1 MCLKMHFIS
10 LAFWYWHL
18 IWSRS
23 LHPPLQCSL
32 LVLAYMSGDL
42 DAYKGTFW
50 EKMIFLWLMYPL
62 SFVEWF
68 FLDQG
73 QFCRQTLVQWS
84 PEIWI
89 KRRLEKRRYSLW
101 NSHRILADLQLEKDN
116 IFSSQWISISLFEHL
131 KNGALGPLSLGMG
144 VHTKGHF
151 VQVCLTKCKVTQSSF
166 FGSTIRMSA
175 YLKNLLLL
183 ELAALSFSCS
193 TSLHTRENCILRTN

>member
-1 MCLKMHFIS
+1 MHVKEPFGKK
-10 LAFWYWHL
+10 WYPYGQCTPFHL
-18 IWSRS
+18 WN
-23 LHPPLQCSL
+23 
-32 LVLAYMSGDL
+32 D
-42 DAYKGTFW
+42 
-50 EKMIFLWLMYPL
+50 
-62 SFVEWF
+62 F

-89 KRRLEKRRYSLW
+89 KEAPCEEKIYSLG
-101 NSHRILADLQLEKDN
+101 NSHRILVDLQIEKDN
-116 IFSSQWISISLFEHL
+116 IFISQWISISLFGHL

-193 TSLHTRENCILRTN
+193 TSLHTLEKCILRTN